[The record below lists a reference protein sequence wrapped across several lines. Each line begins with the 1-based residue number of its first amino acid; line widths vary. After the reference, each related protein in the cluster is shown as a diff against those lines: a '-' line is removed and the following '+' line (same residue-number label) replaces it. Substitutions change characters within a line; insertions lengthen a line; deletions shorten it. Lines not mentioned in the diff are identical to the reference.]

1 MSAEV
6 ETFYGQLRTYAVALQ
21 EQFGSEYE
29 ALGDKSEMFQE
40 IKDNDA
46 LLELMLEKETLVSHL
61 EASKENVGGKIDD
74 KEGDIIRAINDDWKL
89 TETRIQ
95 EEQQRRNRN
104 IVEEILQQCSDFR
117 DGIESEF
124 RRLRGEDE

>member
-1 MSAEV
+1 
-6 ETFYGQLRTYAVALQ
+6 
-21 EQFGSEYE
+21 
-29 ALGDKSEMFQE
+29 MFQE

-74 KEGDIIRAINDDWKL
+74 KEGDIIRAIQEDWKI

-95 EEQQRRNRN
+95 EE
-104 IVEEILQQCSDFR
+104 
-117 DGIESEF
+117 
-124 RRLRGEDE
+124 